1 MLLILT
7 ALSGLPKHV
16 LNLCIS
22 SNPQDNPEG
31 GAEMSQMEP
40 GPLQHWMLPRP
51 YQGSQG
57 TQAPNSP
64 SHPPLPLTHV
74 TQPNLFL
81 VLSKISLA
89 TQSRPKSQCF
99 IHLGGQMPGSVHEN
113 MPL

>member
-64 SHPPLPLTHV
+64 SHPPTSTATCHTAKSLPSIL
-74 TQPNLFL
+74 QNL
-81 VLSKISLA
+81 IGN
-89 TQSRPKSQCF
+89 TIQT
-99 IHLGGQMPGSVHEN
+99 
-113 MPL
+113 